1 MRTFLPEDLSIK
13 NWAQIETY
21 FEDLNTR
28 AIDSVEDLKKWMQD
42 RSELEAVLEENMA
55 WRYIKMNIDTTD
67 PELQKSFQFF
77 VQNISPNIAPYAHG
91 LNTKLMNSKHL
102 KGLDSAYYFIYLR
115 AIKNA
120 IHLYREEN
128 IPLFTELTNKAQKF
142 GEISAQM
149 MVNIDGADLTL
160 QQASIHLK
168 NTDRDKRK
176 AVFELINA
184 RRTEDQTSLDVLL
197 DELISKRQELAR
209 NANFENF
216 RDYKFQA
223 MGRFDYTKEDCFD
236 FHTSKK
242 LFLLLQTFIKN
253 ERRF

>member
-1 MRTFLPEDLSIK
+1 MRTFLPEDLSIN

-28 AIDSVEDLKKWMQD
+28 AIDSVEDLKKWMHD

-77 VQNISPNIAPYAHG
+77 VQNISPKITSYAHG
-91 LNTKLMNSKHL
+91 LNIKLINSKHL
-102 KGLDSAYYFIYLR
+102 NDLDSAYYFIYLR
-115 AIKNA
+115 DIKNA

-149 MVNIDGADLTL
+149 MVQVDGKDQTL
-160 QQASIHLK
+160 QQASVHLK
-168 NTDRDKRK
+168 SIDTDKRK
-176 AVFELINA
+176 AVFELINE

-197 DELISKRQELAR
+197 DDIDENMSNKFKKHDLIGIPYQIIVGSKTTKDK
-209 NANFENF
+209 FEF
-216 RDYKFQA
+216 
-223 MGRFDYTKEDCFD
+223 KEVGKEPQVLEINKIINLL
-236 FHTSKK
+236 KK
-242 LFLLLQTFIKN
+242 
-253 ERRF
+253 

>member
-1 MRTFLPEDLSIK
+1 MRTFLPEALSII

-21 FEDLNTR
+21 FKDLNTR

-91 LNTKLMNSKHL
+91 LNTKFINSKHL
-102 KGLDSAYYFIYLR
+102 KDLDSAYYFIYLR
-115 AIKNA
+115 DIKNA

-149 MVNIDGADLTL
+149 SVQIDGKDQTL
-160 QQASIHLK
+160 QQASVHLK
-168 NTDRDKRK
+168 SIDRDKRK
-176 AVFELINA
+176 
-184 RRTEDQTSLDVLL
+184 TVL
-197 DELISKRQELAR
+197 S
-209 NANFENF
+209 
-216 RDYKFQA
+216 
-223 MGRFDYTKEDCFD
+223 
-236 FHTSKK
+236 
-242 LFLLLQTFIKN
+242 
-253 ERRF
+253 

>member
-21 FEDLNTR
+21 FEDLNTG
-28 AIDSVEDLKKWMQD
+28 AIDSVEDLKKWMLD

-77 VQNISPNIAPYAHG
+77 VQTISPNIAPYAHG

-102 KGLDSAYYFIYLR
+102 KDLDSAYYFIYLR
-115 AIKNA
+115 DVNNA

-149 MVNIDGADLTL
+149 MVQVDGKDQTL
-160 QQASIHLK
+160 QQASIPVSYTHL
-168 NTDRDKRK
+168 T
-176 AVFELINA
+176 LP
-184 RRTEDQTSLDVLL
+184 TSDLV
-197 DELISKRQELAR
+197 
-209 NANFENF
+209 
-216 RDYKFQA
+216 
-223 MGRFDYTKEDCFD
+223 
-236 FHTSKK
+236 
-242 LFLLLQTFIKN
+242 
-253 ERRF
+253 